1 MSFSGVLRAALLCS
15 LVVACSSQR
24 PAETNAAAPPA
35 PSPGAPATKDA
46 AEAPG
51 GEPSPAGA
59 AGTAADAAGSAGSAG
74 VAASAADEEPP
85 IPEPSFDEVARVL
98 FADRASPTT
107 AAAACPSSTPP
118 DARVRC
124 LFDERYR
131 GDAKSASL
139 AHELFVRWRV
149 VAGVEVAHTM
159 NGGYRGMIRI
169 EPALPIGAE
178 RKHIEWIVSAM
189 HDFEAFFADLD
200 RHHPVA
206 DAAGGAPASRPK
218 RYRWKPVTL
227 RFMRS
232 VAARTPSAYAHDW
245 TVAWNL
251 AGSLHRSAD
260 AVRETLFHEMFHL
273 NDYAHPPPGGEAW
286 SFHALG
292 ATFDAIVKRC
302 GTAIPCLGPYSPND
316 TIVRGG
322 TYYSFQP
329 GNGVREYAAELA
341 VRYYREQREQLRARP
356 HAQSTSSGAS
366 PARAAPSARGRFK
379 CGPPENARAWT
390 LMRDEFFGGVDAVPP
405 CGS

>member
-1 MSFSGVLRAALLCS
+1 MHSSWILRAALFSS

-24 PAETNAAAPPA
+24 PAGTNGSAATVSVAASSAPEPSTLEAPAASANVDAGALHPVNPANPVNRVKEEAAPPD
-35 PSPGAPATKDA
+35 PT
-46 AEAPG
+46 
-51 GEPSPAGA
+51 
-59 AGTAADAAGSAGSAG
+59 
-74 VAASAADEEPP
+74 
-85 IPEPSFDEVARVL
+85 FDEIATVL
-98 FADRASPTT
+98 FADRANLSAVT
-107 AAAACPSSTPP
+107 AACPSSTPP

-124 LFDERYR
+124 LFDERDR
-131 GDAKSASL
+131 GDAAAASL
-139 AHELFVRWRV
+139 AHELYVKWRV

-169 EPALPIGAE
+169 EPALPIKTE

-189 HDFEAFFADLD
+189 RDFERFFAELD
-200 RHHPVA
+200 RHAPA
-206 DAAGGAPASRPK
+206 GDDASASRPK
-218 RYRWKPVTL
+218 RYRFKPITL

-251 AGSLHRSAD
+251 AGSLHRSPD

-286 SFHALG
+286 SFSALG
-292 ATFDAIVKRC
+292 AVFDAVVKKC
-302 GTAIPCLGPYSPND
+302 GTAIPCLAPYSPND

-341 VRYYREQREQLRARP
+341 LRYYREQRAVLFS
-356 HAQSTSSGAS
+356 H
-366 PARAAPSARGRFK
+366 PSAESPSGRAGSSPKPPVPSFK
-379 CGPPENARAWT
+379 CGPPENARAWAS
-390 LMRDEFFGGVDAVPP
+390 MRDEFFGGIDVVPP